1 MIEIKNVCLNTVDMY
16 MALVRAKYP
25 MAKEIKDVKPI
36 TGIQEF
42 MTNKDMP
49 KLYKVAKTLA
59 SSPHGHGDDKFLRQ
73 IHISFDVIAPRYW
86 WQEFDTYH
94 FVVKNSQSTMHRI
107 KSFDVVD
114 MMEDEVDT
122 EILKRFIQIRQEYID
137 NPTEGNFRRVKAN
150 LPEGF
155 LLGAGITTNYGQLK
169 TMYYQ
174 RKTHRLSEWREFC
187 KFIESLP
194 LSEFIVG
201 TTKERK

>member
-1 MIEIKNVCLNTVDMY
+1 

-25 MAKEIKDVKPI
+25 MAAKIEDVKPI
-36 TGIQEF
+36 ISVGEF
-42 MTNKDMP
+42 LNDKDMP
-49 KLYKVAKTLA
+49 NLMRVAKSLA
-59 SSPHGHGDDKFLRQ
+59 SAPHGHGDDKFLRQ
-73 IHISFDVIAPRYW
+73 IPVSFDLIAPRYW

-137 NPTEGNFRRVKAN
+137 NPTEANFRRVKAN

-155 LLGAGITTNYGQLK
+155 LLGAGITTNYAQLK

-187 KFIESLP
+187 NFIKTLPFAELITGESA
-194 LSEFIVG
+194 SKGEN
-201 TTKERK
+201 